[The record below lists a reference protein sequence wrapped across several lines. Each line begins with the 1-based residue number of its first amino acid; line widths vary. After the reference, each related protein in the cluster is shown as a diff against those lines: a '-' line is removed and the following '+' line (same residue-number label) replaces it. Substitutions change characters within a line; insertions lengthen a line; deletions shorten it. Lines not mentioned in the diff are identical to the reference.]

1 MSEQTIAQLW
11 RSVAGHDDLAP
22 AESDPFTEEDA
33 LDEAQVLDV
42 RVDAVNGLVGVLLE
56 LRLAMGFTDGDT
68 ALLVLRDVESFSW
81 RAEPAAGRRVREV
94 SGVAVDRSGGRVRLS
109 LELGRGQALTCAGS
123 SAQFYVLEVEGLD
136 EAPPDYTGDDEDV
149 VQEGLAQWHS
159 PCRVLQAARS

>member
-1 MSEQTIAQLW
+1 MNHQSIAQLW
-11 RSVAGHDDLAP
+11 RSPSFL
-22 AESDPFTEEDA
+22 SDPASVEADPFSTEDA

-42 RVDAVNGLVGVLLE
+42 RFDAVNGLMGVLLE
-56 LRLAMGFTDGDT
+56 MRLAMHFMEGDT
-68 ALLVLRDVESFSW
+68 ALLVLRDVESFTW

-94 SGVAVDRSGGRVRLS
+94 AGVAVDRSGDRVRLS

-123 SAQFYVLEVEGLD
+123 SAEFYVLEVEGLD